1 MVVNSLSPG
10 SSEVL
15 TMHFTSSP
23 SAEQRSYTLTIN
35 EQYDSP
41 EFKNAKES
49 VKIAVPLVQE
59 ARLNTGTIEV
69 MPNSIEVGNET
80 NIMFPINNTGKVILY
95 NVTAIFEADSIQ
107 RTESYVGN
115 IKPGESGNVDAMI
128 TGTAATMDDG
138 MIKLTITYEDENGV
152 VTPVEKE
159 EPVYD
164 DPGDIGNIE
173 PEPIPEE
180 PSKLEL
186 VKKYA
191 LPIGI
196 FSAAA
201 VILIVIL
208 VKRKKKKAGMDD
220 EIR

>member
-1 MVVNSLSPG
+1 M
-10 SSEVL
+10 
-15 TMHFTSSP
+15 
-23 SAEQRSYTLTIN
+23 
-35 EQYDSP
+35 
-41 EFKNAKES
+41 
-49 VKIAVPLVQE
+49 KIL
-59 ARLNTGTIEV
+59 
-69 MPNSIEVGNET
+69 
-80 NIMFPINNTGKVILY
+80 
-95 NVTAIFEADSIQ
+95 
-107 RTESYVGN
+107 
-115 IKPGESGNVDAMI
+115 
-128 TGTAATMDDG
+128 
-138 MIKLTITYEDENGV
+138 ITYEDENGV

-159 EPVYD
+159 VQLYVTEPVYD

-173 PEPIPEE
+173 PEPVPEE

-220 EIR
+220 EIH